1 MAKMIVVTPDRCV
14 GCKCCEL
21 ECSLVHTDA
30 GGLAEALQSG
40 VHSPSRVQVEHVDE
54 LPVPV
59 QCRHCPDARCAA
71 VCPKDSL
78 TFGDDG
84 QVLLD
89 VETCIGCGMCT
100 LVCPFGV
107 ISVQKEIKKAVK
119 CDLCG
124 ARAEGP
130 ACVAACPTQ
139 TLSLGEPDPATA
151 ELLDPATVAQ
161 QLDGQAQAPAEGDKV
176 AACSLCGAQWAKPKA
191 LAVVS
196 KKLDGRAPAANVC
209 PKCRRIR
216 TARALVGDACP
227 TQAGCKEE

>member
-1 MAKMIVVTPDRCV
+1 MAKMIVVAPDRCV

-21 ECSLVHTDA
+21 ECSLVHCDA
-30 GGLAEALQSG
+30 TGMVDALQSG
-40 VHSPSRVQVEHVDE
+40 APSPPRLQVEEVDG

-59 QCRHCPDARCAA
+59 QCRHCPDPRCAA

-78 TFGDDG
+78 TVGDDG
-84 QVLLD
+84 QVILD

-107 ISVQKEIKKAVK
+107 IRVQKEIKKAVK

-124 ARAEGP
+124 GRVEGP

-139 TLSLGEPDPATA
+139 TLSLAEPDAATA
-151 ELLDPATVAQ
+151 ELLDPATVAE
-161 QLDGQAQAPAEGDKV
+161 QLAGEAADPAEGAKV
-176 AACSLCGAQWAKPKA
+176 ATCSLCGDEWAKPKQ
-191 LAVVS
+191 LTVVS
-196 KKLDGRAPAANVC
+196 KKIEGGPPAANVC

-216 TARALVGDACP
+216 TAQALARGATP
-227 TQAGCKEE
+227 APAGCEED